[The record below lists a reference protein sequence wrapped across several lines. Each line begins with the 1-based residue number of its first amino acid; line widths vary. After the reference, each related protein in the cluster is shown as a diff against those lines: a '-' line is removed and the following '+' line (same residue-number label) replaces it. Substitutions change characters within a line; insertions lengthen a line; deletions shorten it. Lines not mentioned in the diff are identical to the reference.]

1 MDGGFRGRPGIHS
14 GRLRLLGGRR
24 RLRTRS
30 PDQSNHVPIGR
41 SVTITCTLQE
51 RIGTTNAAFAG
62 AAGVGA
68 VRPPRE
74 PPAAGLKRRVR
85 GGEGEGRRQ
94 ARPLALSDPPPPATP
109 PYTFQAIIACLV
121 HFSSAAGAVSVLAA
135 IRDSGGRSLTDDFV
149 QLLEVGPR
157 DAGRWLIAP
166 IELRVSEVGVYWLEV
181 SIDGE
186 QAARTPIHVRAGT

>member
-1 MDGGFRGRPGIHS
+1 MKPFISIATLSCEVVRYHGGGLS
-14 GRLRLLGGRR
+14 LLGIIEG
-24 RLRTRS
+24 L
-30 PDQSNHVPIGR
+30 PI
-41 SVTITCTLQE
+41 
-51 RIGTTNAAFAG
+51 
-62 AAGVGA
+62 
-68 VRPPRE
+68 
-74 PPAAGLKRRVR
+74 
-85 GGEGEGRRQ
+85 
-94 ARPLALSDPPPPATP
+94 PPPPATP

-181 SIDGE
+181 FIDGE